1 MSAEEE
7 AAAAAPAEAEA
18 APEAE
23 AEALAAAEGGEA
35 PVEAAPAAEEG
46 GDGSAAAAAPEAEVT
61 PSAAGGEGGGGEG
74 DSAGGGGDGGGAAAA
89 AAAAEDDSPSVE
101 ATFVIMPENF
111 QHTMKLKAGMS
122 GADVKAAIA
131 GELPLP
137 INTMRLKFK
146 GEPLS
151 DETRLSDAGVAP
163 GDAAEFEL
171 VIEYAQ
177 PAEGQAGAGT
187 NVVPGQLPDSIVVEL
202 PPLEATSQPR
212 ILTIPIDVS
221 QVKKLPYLGGFRNKK
236 TKVEYFHAQ
245 VQTDTKTR
253 EWKKDFKFTRETQT
267 QDERSRTI
275 QTKREAST
283 QMRRPDL
290 LLDESRD
297 VEVDSG
303 AYMTSE
309 EFLRLK
315 EEKTLV
321 LQRYTRGWRA
331 RRLAGAMRAERDA
344 EWAAAHE
351 ADEKARMKAEQR
363 RRREIERRMRPRTH
377 EDFEILYNELEAW
390 RLMETSKI
398 NEADLPPDVKQ
409 ATLKQLLHKETK
421 LLQTIDRLKI
431 AANHENRDVRIAKT
445 LADMAS
451 AKRWECDDGSVV
463 EVHTPFTTRAK
474 ELMQL
479 YNGLRLPLLT
489 TDERLD
495 VLLHVKWTVK
505 EFDCNLTREI
515 VELIDR
521 EADLLNRGRDPKSM
535 EGLRRRVANLFLHF
549 IETPEFN
556 PEASKYTV
564 SAAMAEHEAKMAA
577 MTMQESMAP
586 TRESIGIQV

>member
-1 MSAEEE
+1 MTEEQ

-18 APEAE
+18 AET
-23 AEALAAAEGGEA
+23 A
-35 PVEAAPAAEEG
+35 PVGAPAAEEG
-46 GDGSAAAAAPEAEVT
+46 GAGQGVDGGAATSAAAAPEEEGGVGG
-61 PSAAGGEGGGGEG
+61 SASGGAGGVGVEGEG
-74 DSAGGGGDGGGAAAA
+74 EGEGVPPAE
-89 AAAAEDDSPSVE
+89 EDDGSPAVE

-111 QHTMKLKAGMS
+111 QHTMKLKSGMS
-122 GADVKAAIA
+122 GADVKSAIA

-137 INTMRLKFK
+137 IDTMSLKFK

-151 DETRLSDAGVAP
+151 DETRLADVGVNP
-163 GDAAEFEL
+163 GDAVEFEL

-177 PAEGQAGAGT
+177 PEEGQAKASA
-187 NVVPGQLPDSIVVEL
+187 NVVPGQLPDSIDVEL

-221 QVKKLPYLGGFRNKK
+221 QVRKLPYLGGFRNKK

-245 VQTDTKTR
+245 VQTDQKPR

-267 QDERSRTI
+267 SNERSRTI

-303 AYMTSE
+303 VYESSE
-309 EFLRLK
+309 QFLRFK
-315 EEKTLV
+315 EEKTMV
-321 LQRYTRGWRA
+321 LQRYARGWRA
-331 RRLAGAMRAERDA
+331 RRLAEQMRHERDA
-344 EWAAAHE
+344 EWAAAYE
-351 ADEKARMKAEQR
+351 ADEKSRMKAEQR

-390 RLMETSKI
+390 RLLETSKI
-398 NEADLPPDVKQ
+398 NEANLPPHVKQ

-431 AANHENRDVRIAKT
+431 AANHENRDVRIART
-445 LADMAS
+445 LADMAT

-564 SAAMAEHEAKMAA
+564 SAAMAEQEARMAA
-577 MTMQESMAP
+577 MTVNVVAGPS
-586 TRESIGIQV
+586 RESVGIQV

>member
-1 MSAEEE
+1 
-7 AAAAAPAEAEA
+7 
-18 APEAE
+18 
-23 AEALAAAEGGEA
+23 
-35 PVEAAPAAEEG
+35 V
-46 GDGSAAAAAPEAEVT
+46 D
-61 PSAAGGEGGGGEG
+61 
-74 DSAGGGGDGGGAAAA
+74 
-89 AAAAEDDSPSVE
+89 

-111 QHTMKLKAGMS
+111 QHMMKLRAGMS
-122 GADVKAAIA
+122 GAEIKAAIA

-137 INTMRLKFK
+137 IDTMSLRFK
-146 GEPLS
+146 GAPLA
-151 DETRLSDAGVAP
+151 DETRLRDLGIAP
-163 GDAAEFEL
+163 GDAAHIEL
-171 VIEYAQ
+171 VVEYKQ
-177 PAEGQAGAGT
+177 PAAGGGSKA
-187 NVVPGQLPDSIVVEL
+187 NAVPGQLPDSIDVEL
-202 PPLEATSQPR
+202 PPLSATSQTR
-212 ILTIPIDVS
+212 VLTVPIDVT
-221 QVKKLPYLGGFRNKK
+221 QVKKLPYLGGFRNKR
-236 TKVEYFHAQ
+236 TGVEYMHAAM
-245 VQTDTKTR
+245 QTDKKPT

-267 QDERSRTI
+267 QDQRSRTL

-283 QMRRPDL
+283 QMQRPDL
-290 LLDESRD
+290 LIDESRD

-309 EFLRLK
+309 EHQALRC
-315 EEKTLV
+315 EKTLII
-321 LQRYTRGWRA
+321 QRYTRGWRA
-331 RRLAGAMRAERDA
+331 RNLADQLRRQRDDDEAEAGEAAEAARA
-344 EWAAAHE
+344 
-351 ADEKARMKAEQR
+351 KAEAR

-390 RLMETSKI
+390 RLLETSKI
-398 NEADLPPDVKQ
+398 NEASLPPDVKQ

-445 LADMAS
+445 LADMAN
-451 AKRWECDDGSVV
+451 AKRWENADGSLV

-535 EGLRRRVANLFLHF
+535 EGLRRRIANLFLHF
-549 IETPEFN
+549 VETPEFN
-556 PEASKYTV
+556 PEAGRYTV
-564 SAAMAEHEAKMAA
+564 SSVLAESEAQMLA
-577 MTMQESMAP
+577 MTMAP
-586 TRESIGIQV
+586 PSLAPSRESVAVQV